1 MQRIRARC
9 AVLAGLAAVAGPP
22 VFAGMPEDTTAVVYP
37 MPSLSVAATHLVQV
51 VIANVS
57 DPDASGGTDLIVQGR
72 LLDAS
77 GVELAR
83 SERLSLPRGATFSW
97 TIGRA
102 ALAGASRD
110 ARGRARVRA
119 EVEIVGA
126 RDVGAFVPSL
136 ELVNELTGEGSGM
149 VGDIRTIVSAEA
161 DFTGESRKDY
171 F

>member
-1 MQRIRARC
+1 MQ
-9 AVLAGLAAVAGPP
+9 VET
-22 VFAGMPEDTTAVVYP
+22 MAVVYP
-37 MPSLSVAATHLVQV
+37 MPLLSVAATHVVQV
-51 VIANVS
+51 AVANVS
-57 DPDASGGTDLIVQGR
+57 YPCDSGRTDLVVQGR

-83 SERLSLPRGATFSW
+83 SERLTLARGATFGW

-119 EVEIVGA
+119 EVEIAGT

-136 ELVNELTGEGSGM
+136 ELVDELTGEGSGM
-149 VGDIRTIVSAEA
+149 LGDIRTVISGEA
-161 DFTGESRKDY
+161 DLTGKATNDY
-171 F
+171 Y